1 MKNMFKSNTVRVL
14 TILGTI
20 LLAIHGMENDL
31 LTNKI
36 ISEQGLEYVKIAL
49 TVLETLL
56 GVKFRLDTE
65 NKAPLRKR

>member
-20 LLAIHGMENDL
+20 LLAIHGMEDAL

-36 ISEQGLEYVKIAL
+36 ISEQDLEYVKIAL
-49 TVLETLL
+49 IILETLL
-56 GVKFRLDTE
+56 GVKFRLDAE
-65 NKAPLRKR
+65 NKTPLIKR